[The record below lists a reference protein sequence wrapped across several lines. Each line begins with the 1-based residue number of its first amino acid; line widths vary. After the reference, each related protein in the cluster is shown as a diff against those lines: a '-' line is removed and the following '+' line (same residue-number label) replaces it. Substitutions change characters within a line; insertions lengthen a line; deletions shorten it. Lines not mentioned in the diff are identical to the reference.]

1 MLAYRYEAT
10 AMAYSEPLR
19 TLEIKGPAAIEDGK
33 AKEKSFVVVSIYSG
47 GPKTE
52 GEKYETIRYTFID
65 GTAKFEEDYGP
76 RRNGSRSGNMR
87 INFGGGTGAIF
98 VPIIVDSVTEEE
110 EHFFVRFDR
119 LNESGQS
126 ATIKITIVNRPPD
139 DPAPLPLPLVE
150 PAPAW
155 WPPGFGQFDDEPKE
169 QPDSNG
175 GDSGGGS
182 RGTTGSN
189 SEDSGGGS
197 RGTTGSNSGDSCG
210 GSRGSTGSSSG
221 DSGGGS
227 RGSTGS
233 SSEDSGGGSR
243 GTTGSNSGDS
253 GGGSRGSTGSNSGD
267 SGGRSREELTNSLNE
282 KFDITNLN
290 SNNIISRTRSLK
302 GQEIEIFYV
311 DMSKFGTPEEDN
323 MGGSKLPDFINLL
336 EGNDWFT
343 GGRSDDEIYGQQGQ
357 DTLLGNQGNDFI
369 AGNLGN
375 DYIFGGK
382 DSDYLYGNKGND
394 KLYGNRADDFIWGG
408 EGDDYIYGGK
418 NNDKLFGDQGDDKLF
433 GNRANDSIWAGPGDD
448 WIYGNEQQDIL
459 WGNAGNDYLNGGKND
474 DILWGGDGADLFS
487 LSKGLDIIKDFRI
500 TDGDKLTLPLDTNF
514 VLMEKEGSAFL
525 LTDKG
530 SFLIE
535 GVTKN
540 SFEASNSIHLL

>member
-1 MLAYRYEAT
+1 MLAYKYEAS

-19 TLEIKGPAAIEDGK
+19 TLQVKGPAAIGDGK

-52 GEKYETIRYTFID
+52 GEKFETIRYTFID

-76 RRNGSRSGNMR
+76 RRDGTRSGNMR
-87 INFGGGTGAIF
+87 INYGGGTGAIF
-98 VPIIVDSVTEEE
+98 VPIIVDSITEEE

-119 LNESGQS
+119 LNGSGQS
-126 ATIKITIVNRPPD
+126 ATAKITIVNRPQD
-139 DPAPLPLPLVE
+139 EPAPLPPPLVE

-169 QPDSNG
+169 QPKEQPDSSG

-182 RGTTGSN
+182 RGS
-189 SEDSGGGS
+189 
-197 RGTTGSNSGDSCG
+197 
-210 GSRGSTGSSSG
+210 
-221 DSGGGS
+221 
-227 RGSTGS
+227 
-233 SSEDSGGGSR
+233 
-243 GTTGSNSGDS
+243 TGSNSGDS

-267 SGGRSREELTNSLNE
+267 SGGESREEFTNSLNE
-282 KFDITNLN
+282 KFDITSLN
-290 SNNIISRTRSLK
+290 SNNIISRTRSTEGK
-302 GQEIEIFYV
+302 ETEIYYV

-369 AGNLGN
+369 TGNLGN

-382 DSDYLYGNKGND
+382 DNDHIYGNKGND

-418 NNDKLFGDQGDDKLF
+418 NNDKLFGEQGDDKLF
-433 GNRANDSIWAGPGDD
+433 GNRANDSIWAGPGND
-448 WIYGNEQQDIL
+448 WVYGNEQQDVL

-474 DILWGGDGADLFS
+474 DILWGGDGADLFG